1 MNVLPSAQELLPYAE
16 ADARSARN
24 TIVGLVGGPL
34 TVLGL
39 LGTGIMCAVGASG
52 ESEGSE
58 LFALVGIFGSVLLC
72 GLATVYFSVRRF
84 RRDPGCHALRSG
96 DAVTSIQYSYL
107 AQIRGHQTIANY
119 TLSSGGTYSCF
130 VPADFP
136 SVRAQRG
143 A

>member
-1 MNVLPSAQELLPYAE
+1 MNALPSAQELLPHAV

-24 TIVGLVGGPL
+24 TVVGLVGGPL
-34 TVLGL
+34 IVLGL

-58 LFALVGIFGSVLLC
+58 LFALLGIFGSVLLC
-72 GLATVYFSVRRF
+72 GIATVFFSLRRF
-84 RRDPGCHALRSG
+84 RRDPACRALRSG
-96 DAVTSIQYSYL
+96 DAVTNVQYSYL
-107 AQIRGHQTIANY
+107 AQVRGHRTIANY

-130 VPADFP
+130 VPSDFP
-136 SVRAQRG
+136 SVRTQG